1 MAQSYNVIEE
11 KQKLIEQRLTA
22 MKNEIDLIREKP
34 VAYNE
39 QRHNAMKNELALIK
53 QQLIANQ
60 QELDANQQQLDA
72 MVAMVAIQQQQ
83 NGTITNPTPAAG
95 WLVISHL
102 YFVYILHPGPR
113 RGFRFRQ
120 YF

>member
-60 QELDANQQQLDA
+60 LQLIVNQQQLD
-72 MVAMVAIQQQQ
+72 AMVAIQQQQ
-83 NGTITNPTPAAG
+83 NGTMTNPTPAAG
-95 WLVISHL
+95 WLAISTSSTS
-102 YFVYILHPGPR
+102 YIEPGPR
-113 RGFRFRQ
+113 RGI
-120 YF
+120 

>member
-11 KQKLIEQRLTA
+11 KQKLIELEQRLTA
-22 MKNEIDLIREKP
+22 MKNEIDLVREKP

-60 QELDANQQQLDA
+60 QQLD
-72 MVAMVAIQQQQ
+72 AMVAIQQQQ
-83 NGTITNPTPAAG
+83 NGTMTNPTPAAG
-95 WLVISHL
+95 W
-102 YFVYILHPGPR
+102 
-113 RGFRFRQ
+113 
-120 YF
+120 

>member
-1 MAQSYNVIEE
+1 MPQSYSLIEE

-60 QELDANQQQLDA
+60 QQLD
-72 MVAMVAIQQQQ
+72 AMVAIQQQQ
-83 NGTITNPTPAAG
+83 NGAAAG
-95 WLVISHL
+95 
-102 YFVYILHPGPR
+102 
-113 RGFRFRQ
+113 
-120 YF
+120 

>member
-22 MKNEIDLIREKP
+22 MKNEIDLVREKP

-39 QRHNAMKNELALIK
+39 QRHNAMKNELVLMK

-60 QELDANQQQLDA
+60 QQLIANQQQLIANQQQLD
-72 MVAMVAIQQQQ
+72 AMVAIQQQQ
-83 NGTITNPTPAAG
+83 NGTMTNPTPAAG
-95 WLVISHL
+95 W
-102 YFVYILHPGPR
+102 
-113 RGFRFRQ
+113 
-120 YF
+120 